1 MGIMPKTASADADC
15 QSVERDIREWA
26 TSEPQEPF
34 PDNVMTVHRA
44 HGWLVLRYPAGRRAL
59 SALLLSA
66 VGMSAIAA
74 PFLILILTGSA
85 SFGFGLAVI
94 FGVLVGLPTL
104 AGASYM
110 AFNSLEVRVRRGRVS
125 VIRRLRGFVVAA
137 RDVSYRDVT
146 DVKVRNTGALEF
158 GRQSVQFY
166 AVELITRE
174 RAVQVA
180 ESLTS
185 PADAVAVREA
195 VLGELDWRG
204 R

>member
-1 MGIMPKTASADADC
+1 MSA
-15 QSVERDIREWA
+15 
-26 TSEPQEPF
+26 F
-34 PDNVMTVHRA
+34 
-44 HGWLVLRYPAGRRAL
+44 
-59 SALLLSA
+59 LLFA

-74 PFLILILTGSA
+74 PFLILTGSA
-85 SFGFGLAVI
+85 SFGLGLAVI
-94 FGVLVGLPTL
+94 FGVLVGLLTL
-104 AGASYM
+104 AGTAFM

-137 RDVSYRDVT
+137 RDVSNRDVT
-146 DVKVRNTGALEF
+146 DVKVQNTGALEF

-174 RAVQVA
+174 RAVRVA